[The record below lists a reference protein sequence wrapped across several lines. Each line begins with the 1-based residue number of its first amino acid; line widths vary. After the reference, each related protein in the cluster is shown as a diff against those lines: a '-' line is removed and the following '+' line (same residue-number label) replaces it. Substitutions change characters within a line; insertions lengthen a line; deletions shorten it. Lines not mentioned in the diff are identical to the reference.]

1 MNHALRILLLDDDV
15 FMLELLTEMI
25 GGLGYS
31 HVHAHTDA
39 RSALRALP
47 DFRPDLLVCDLSL
60 PEMDGIEF
68 LRTVA
73 ETGFAGS
80 VILLSGM
87 DSGILRA
94 ARTLATAQG
103 LTILGAFSKP
113 LSHTALAELLAA
125 AGARPAPLHGAGK

>member
-1 MNHALRILLLDDDV
+1 MNHPLRILLLDDDV

-25 GGLGYS
+25 GSLGYS
-31 HVHAHTDA
+31 HVHADTDA
-39 RSALRALP
+39 RSALKALP
-47 DFRPDLLVCDLSL
+47 TFRPDLLICDLSL

-73 ETGFAGS
+73 EKGFTGS
-80 VILLSGM
+80 VVLLSGM

-113 LSHTALAELLAA
+113 LARTALAELLAA
-125 AGARPAPLHGAGK
+125 AGARSAPLHGDRK